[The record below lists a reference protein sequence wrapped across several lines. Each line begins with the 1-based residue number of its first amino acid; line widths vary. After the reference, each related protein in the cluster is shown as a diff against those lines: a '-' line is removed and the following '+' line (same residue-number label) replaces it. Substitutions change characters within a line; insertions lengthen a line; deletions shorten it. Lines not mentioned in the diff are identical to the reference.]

1 MEKDS
6 YYFNWNGR
14 AKPELTITMHL
25 KPLMGAI
32 MGGMFKKNLSN
43 LIDSALED
51 LQVYAETGKPSQRKL
66 DRIAKLAMKA
76 A

>member
-1 MEKDS
+1 
-6 YYFNWNGR
+6 
-14 AKPELTITMHL
+14 
-25 KPLMGAI
+25 